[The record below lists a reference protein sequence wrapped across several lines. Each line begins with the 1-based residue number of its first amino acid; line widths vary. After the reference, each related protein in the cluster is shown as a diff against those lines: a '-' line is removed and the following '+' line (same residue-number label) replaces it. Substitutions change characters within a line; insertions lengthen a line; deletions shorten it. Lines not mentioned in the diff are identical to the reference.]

1 MSSALRNPMQ
11 RLDSA
16 RFAWLFLPLVC
27 ASGLL
32 AQTPAKPVGDI
43 EGHPN
48 LNGIWQAVNEANWN
62 LEPHAA
68 EASPVVAMGAIGA
81 APAGLG
87 VVTEGKIPYKPEAL
101 KQREQNYA
109 KRIELDPEVK
119 CYLPGVPRATYM
131 PYPFQIVQSGN
142 FIFIG
147 YEYANATRTIYM
159 NNPGE
164 APVDSWMGQSVGHW
178 EGRTLVVDVTSLNDQ
193 TWFDRAGNFHSDKL
207 HVIERYTPSGR
218 DVIQYEATI
227 EDPSTFV
234 RPWKISMPLYRRL
247 DKNMQLLEFK
257 CVEMVEELLYGK
269 YRKKPAN

>member
-1 MSSALRNPMQ
+1 MNSTLLNRMLC
-11 RLDSA
+11 LDSA
-16 RFAWLFLPLVC
+16 GFAWLILPLVC

-32 AQTPAKPVGDI
+32 AQTPATAAGDI

-62 LEPHAA
+62 LEAHAA
-68 EASPVVAMGAIGA
+68 EASPVVAMGALGA

-87 VVTEGKIPYKPEAL
+87 VVTDGKIPYKPEAL

-109 KRIELDPEVK
+109 KRMELDPEVK

-207 HVIERYTPSGR
+207 HVVERYTPSGR

-227 EDPSTFV
+227 EDPNTFL

-247 DKNMQLLEFK
+247 DKKMQLLEFK

-269 YRKKPAN
+269 YRKKPAK

>member
-1 MSSALRNPMQ
+1 MTS
-11 RLDSA
+11 
-16 RFAWLFLPLVC
+16 RFIWVLAGVLSVPGLF
-27 ASGLL
+27 
-32 AQTPAKPVGDI
+32 AQTAPKPLPDVDGK
-43 EGHPN
+43 PN

-62 LEPHAA
+62 LEGHTA
-68 EASPVVAMGAIGA
+68 EASPVVAMGALGA
-81 APAGLG
+81 APASLG
-87 VVTEGKIPYKPEAL
+87 VVTDGKIPYRPEAA

-131 PYPFQIVQSGN
+131 PYPFQIVESGK

-147 YEYANATRTIYM
+147 YEFANATRTIYM
-159 NNPGE
+159 DNPGE

-178 EGRTLVVDVTSLNDQ
+178 EGRTLVVDVTAFNDQ
-193 TWFDRAGNFHSDKL
+193 TWFDRAGNFHSEKL
-207 HVIERYTPSGR
+207 HVVERYTPVSR
-218 DVIQYEATI
+218 DVLQYEATI
-227 EDPSTFV
+227 EDPQTFL